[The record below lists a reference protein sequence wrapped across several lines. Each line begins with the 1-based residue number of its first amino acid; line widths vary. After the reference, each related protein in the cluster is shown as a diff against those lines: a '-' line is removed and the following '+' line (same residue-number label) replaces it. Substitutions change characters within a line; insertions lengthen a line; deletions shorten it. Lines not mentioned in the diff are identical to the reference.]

1 MITPIF
7 SAKLKVHKEEE
18 EEEEEGGGNQEV
30 VKERMV
36 APLSLI
42 RTRLPA
48 LPTVEPSLR
57 LSTPSHPADAIP
69 PLLIDLS
76 QLCHLF
82 RGNFFQLPSQPIK
95 MRARGI
101 MEFCS
106 FAGLASAGLVNCICV

>member
-1 MITPIF
+1 MTPIF
-7 SAKLKVHKEEE
+7 SAKLKVHKEE

-57 LSTPSHPADAIP
+57 LSTPPT
-69 PLLIDLS
+69 
-76 QLCHLF
+76 QQMQF
-82 RGNFFQLPSQPIK
+82 RHS
-95 MRARGI
+95 
-101 MEFCS
+101 
-106 FAGLASAGLVNCICV
+106 